1 MFCAQSRI
9 SSVLALSLS
18 YYRCKLSLRRG
29 SLSPESI
36 ILLLHNREGQN
47 WTRSRLRKWTKHH
60 DNKDELCWTQQSFSS
75 IIYEVPHLIVSV
87 LGGLVSH
94 DKLFNRSSAVLSA
107 VVTPFA
113 MAMLWILLLSLDAK
127 LKHKPG
133 IRQNVDDGNTIK
145 LAVTGTNVS
154 TVVQFWLSLC
164 CTMLHSC
171 SVVLQKEG
179 QKWISRVHK
188 GIVTKDSWGEKWSDF
203 PTPCSFHLAHTS
215 SCSVVMPVFQ
225 VIKKKEVSFAMVFFP
240 L

>member
-1 MFCAQSRI
+1 MLIMLEGPQPCTIFCLPKMFLFIKTRVDTCNVLCTVKDQL
-9 SSVLALSLS
+9 SSSPLTIMQYR

-107 VVTPFA
+107 VVTPFD

-164 CTMLHSC
+164 CISYTP
-171 SVVLQKEG
+171 VVLCCRKRARSG
-179 QKWISRVHK
+179 
-188 GIVTKDSWGEKWSDF
+188 
-203 PTPCSFHLAHTS
+203 
-215 SCSVVMPVFQ
+215 SV
-225 VIKKKEVSFAMVFFP
+225 ECTRE
-240 L
+240 